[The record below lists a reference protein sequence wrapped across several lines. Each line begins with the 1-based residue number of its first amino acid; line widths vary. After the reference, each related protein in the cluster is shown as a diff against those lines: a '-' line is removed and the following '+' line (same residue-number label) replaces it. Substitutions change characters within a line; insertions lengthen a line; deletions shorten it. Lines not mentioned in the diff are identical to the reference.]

1 MIFILITVELSSEFD
16 NKSDELI
23 EDEEYYNNEDEKQF
37 DTQEY
42 TQNMKRSQF
51 MTQHTFSTQTEA
63 YNPDQDK
70 REILEIRRSYAHLRE
85 ELSVNNR
92 ELVRAD
98 SSKLSELIDEANA
111 IFNRGTKVKVFSF
124 LFFILLCV

>member
-1 MIFILITVELSSEFD
+1 MHKHASRRFFKVVLLINFYVELSSETD

-23 EDEEYYNNEDEKQF
+23 EEEEFYNEAEF

-111 IFNRGTKVKVFSF
+111 IFNRGIKGGG
-124 LFFILLCV
+124 